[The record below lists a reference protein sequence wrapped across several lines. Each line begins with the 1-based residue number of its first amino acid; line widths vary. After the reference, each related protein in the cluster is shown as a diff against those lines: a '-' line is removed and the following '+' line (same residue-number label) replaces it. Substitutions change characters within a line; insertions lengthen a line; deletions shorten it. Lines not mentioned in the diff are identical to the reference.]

1 MQLAAGQTAR
11 LVNVSDLAAP
21 FALTRP
27 TIDAYLTLLRH
38 VFLVDELP
46 AWHRNRLKRLVK
58 AAKLHIGD
66 AGIGTALLGGGSD
79 RLRSDRLVAVPIQA
93 LWQGP

>member
-1 MQLAAGQTAR
+1 VRDLSRIAALDALPRLMHLAAGQTA
-11 LVNVSDLAAP
+11 
-21 FALTRP
+21 
-27 TIDAYLTLLRH
+27 
-38 VFLVDELP
+38 
-46 AWHRNRLKRLVK
+46 RLVK